1 MKFLIAIAALACA
14 GLAWAAQPWVHA
26 TVVRVDPERARV
38 VLNHERIPRIDMDA
52 MTMPFKV
59 DKVVPLAGFKQ
70 GDRVRFTF
78 VERDDHLVI
87 DALERRP

>member
-14 GLAWAAQPWVHA
+14 GLAWAAPPWVHA
-26 TVVRVDPERARV
+26 TMVRVDTERSRV
-38 VLNHERIPRIDMDA
+38 VLEHERIPRIDMDA

-59 DKVVPLAGFKQ
+59 DNSVPLAGFKP
-70 GDRVRFTF
+70 GDKVRFTF

-87 DALERRP
+87 DALERKP

>member
-1 MKFLIAIAALACA
+1 MRFLIAIAVLACA
-14 GLAWAAQPWVHA
+14 GLAWSAPPWVQA

-38 VLNHERIPRIDMDA
+38 VLDHERIPRINMDA

-59 DKVVPLAGFKQ
+59 EQGVPLAGFKP
-70 GDRVRFTF
+70 GDKVRFTF

-87 DALERRP
+87 DTLERRP

>member
-1 MKFLIAIAALACA
+1 MKFLIAIAALVCA
-14 GLAWAAQPWVHA
+14 GLAWAAPPWVRA

-38 VLNHERIPRIDMDA
+38 VLDHERIARINMDA
-52 MTMPFKV
+52 MVMPFKV
-59 DKVVPLAGFKQ
+59 DKAVALAGFKP
-70 GDRVRFTF
+70 GDKVRFTF